1 MTKNRDFKQL
11 VRARMAKTGE
21 RYSTARA
28 HILAAAAENVAAV
41 ASADPVSAHAYN
53 HLFPSVRHV
62 GGQQGDLAA
71 ARNLCVNA
79 GVDGPDGSTLSEA
92 MAFGLAGGVGFLY
105 GVFEY
110 GDTPTLAIVNR
121 NKSMPDEFCAPLF
134 DRLGLDV
141 TVNETSGAKTA
152 AKQLDEA
159 ISTGTSTLCTTG
171 SGLLP
176 YLGLVCE
183 AEEAAAP
190 HLVGVI
196 GADDDGNV
204 LIDDRS
210 PVPLT
215 VARDDFD
222 SARAANRKAKHRMI
236 TVSRPEGYGLDW
248 QAVCSGAIAAGVAG
262 FNTPPV
268 PQFKS
273 NIGLAGLTKWQDLL
287 TSGTKKGWGT
297 VFGEGRRA
305 AIGFTRLYDCIHH
318 AYTAPAAGRPLYADF
333 LEEAAA
339 TGHPNADTWRTS
351 AELWRTSGQRWAEV
365 AAVVAAV
372 HPDIARCCEVSDLRA
387 ADLDTGSPTPEVM
400 REATVEKAKL
410 IADCDLSAAD
420 AAEAHAAIANLVA
433 DIVAIET
440 EALGLLS

>member
-28 HILAAAAENVAAV
+28 HILAAATENVASV
-41 ASADPVSAHAYN
+41 ANADPVSAHAYR
-53 HLFPSVRHV
+53 HLFAAVRHV

-105 GVFEY
+105 GMFEY

-134 DRLGLDV
+134 DRLGLDI
-141 TVNETSGAKTA
+141 TVNQTGGAKTA

-159 ISTGTSTLCTTG
+159 IAAGTPSLCSTG
-171 SGLLP
+171 SGFLP

-183 AEEAAAP
+183 AEEAMAP

-196 GADDDGNV
+196 GADDGNL

-215 VARDDFD
+215 VDRGDFD
-222 SARAANRKAKHRMI
+222 AARAANGKAKHRMV
-236 TVSRPEGYGLDW
+236 TVARPSGHSLDW
-248 QAVCSGAIAAGVAG
+248 PSVCSESIAAGVAG

-273 NIGLAGLTKWQDLL
+273 NIGLAGLAKWQGLL

-318 AYTAPAAGRPLYADF
+318 AYTAPSAGRPLYADF
-333 LEEAAA
+333 LDEAAA
-339 TGHPNADTWRTS
+339 TGHAHAGAWRAS
-351 AELWRTSGQRWAEV
+351 AELWRASGQRWSEV
-365 AAVVAAV
+365 AAVAAAV
-372 HPDIARCCEVSDLRA
+372 HPDITRCCEVSDLRA

-400 REATVEKAKL
+400 REATEEKAKL
-410 IADCDLSAAD
+410 IADCAVSDAD
-420 AAEAHAAIANLVA
+420 AAEAHATIAVCVA
-433 DIVAIET
+433 DIVALET
-440 EALGLLS
+440 EALELLS